1 MKGSTTHHSCAGQ
14 SAPQALVGPLYRV
27 MPGLLTSYE
36 LATGTT
42 DVFAHRTQAVL
53 LVQHRN
59 MLVFAR
65 DHKALSSL

>member
-1 MKGSTTHHSCAGQ
+1 
-14 SAPQALVGPLYRV
+14 

>member
-1 MKGSTTHHSCAGQ
+1 MLSLPPMGQ
-14 SAPQALVGPLYRV
+14 FFPPLAQPQGYPKL
-27 MPGLLTSYE
+27 SSHE

-42 DVFAHRTQAVL
+42 GVFAHRTQAVL

-65 DHKALSSL
+65 DHEALSSL